1 MKCLLSVCL
10 SVLAGV
16 AIFAANKPA
25 QSPSLQ
31 RGISVQMATSNH
43 AAPMPEADWENAWI
57 VTVTTDG
64 QIYFGADP
72 VSAEGLAEQMKIHPR
87 NRDAKLYIKADA
99 GTPFSSVSQVLH
111 AARVDLFDNV
121 VLLTAQPEAAQP
133 GTITP
138 PKGLDVWIG
147 NEAGPNFVVVQIA
160 ADRGSATLGSATLKV
175 GNKTVAPSA
184 LQGKLAQLFDNR
196 AGRIVVL
203 KASGQVTFAQLVQAI
218 DACQGAG
225 ASRVT
230 VTVSGEV

>member
-43 AAPMPEADWENAWI
+43 ASLMPEADRENAWI

-64 QIYFGADP
+64 RMYFGTDQ
-72 VSAEGLAEQMKIHPR
+72 VTAEGLAEQMKMHPR

-99 GTPFSSVSQVLH
+99 GAPFSSVRQVLH
-111 AARVDLFDNV
+111 AARVDLFDDV

-133 GTITP
+133 GTIVP
-138 PKGLDVWIG
+138 PKGLDIWIG
-147 NEAGPNFVVVQIA
+147 NEAGSNFVTVQIG
-160 ADRGSATLGSATLKV
+160 ADQGSATLKV
-175 GNKTVAPSA
+175 GNKTIAPSA
-184 LQGKLAQLFDNR
+184 LQGSLAQLFDNH

-203 KASGQVTFAQLVQAI
+203 KASRQVAFAQLVQAI
-218 DACQGAG
+218 DASQAAG

-230 VTVSGEV
+230 VIVSGEV